1 MKKEA
6 RKVNM
11 LEGDGFPIRIV
22 SQGRNQKCQCGSGKK
37 SKDCCGVK
45 VNANYT
51 NPADKLKRKLYTFNK
66 AKSLII
72 GRWYTIRRIKYE
84 FWILVTLIKKKFAE

>member
-6 RKVNM
+6 RKVNV
-11 LEGDGFPIRIV
+11 LEGDGFPIRIT
-22 SQGRNQKCQCGSGKK
+22 SQGRNAKCQCGSGKK

-51 NPADKLKRKLYTFNK
+51 NPADKLKRKAYTFNK

-72 GRWYTIRRIKYE
+72 GRWYSIRRIKYE
-84 FWILVTLIKKKFAE
+84 FGILATMIKKYFK

>member
-6 RKVNM
+6 RKVNV

-51 NPADKLKRKLYTFNK
+51 NPAAKHQRETYTLNR

-72 GRWYTIRRIKYE
+72 GRWYSIRRIKYE
-84 FWILVTLIKKKFAE
+84 FGMMIDRIKKKLAK